1 MNLLEQA
8 KSLTMMWYIIFTVF
22 VGYII
27 YKWIKDYFS
36 PLYDI
41 PEPPRYGIFRHLPY
55 FINCESSIEL
65 LAEWGKQFK
74 DYGFYKIDPLGKSL
88 FVWFHSRVFF

>member
-8 KSLTMMWYIIFTVF
+8 KSLTMMWYIILTVF

-41 PEPPRYGIFRHLPY
+41 PEPPRYGILRHLPY

-65 LAEWGKQFK
+65 LAEWENNL
-74 DYGFYKIDPLGKSL
+74 KIM
-88 FVWFHSRVFF
+88 VFTKLIL

>member
-1 MNLLEQA
+1 MNLLEQT
-8 KSLTMMWYIIFTVF
+8 KPLTMMWYIILTVF

-27 YKWIKDYFS
+27 YKCMKEYLS

-41 PEPPRYGIFRHLPY
+41 PEPPRYGILRHLPY
-55 FINCESSIEL
+55 FINCKSPIEL

-74 DYGFYKIDPLGKSL
+74 DYGFYKIDPLGKTL
-88 FVWFHSRVFF
+88 FV